1 MSWIRYCCRI
11 FCRVRLKKDLVD
23 DPAGGAGESRAVPQL
38 QPIPRV
44 EKALLKHHRI
54 LPSDESE

>member
-1 MSWIRYCCRI
+1 M
-11 FCRVRLKKDLVD
+11 LKKDPLD
-23 DPAGGAGESRAVPQL
+23 NPAGGAGGRRAVPQL

-54 LPSDESE
+54 FPSDGSE